1 MIITYLNDAWNAQ
14 PSGTLFNRSVV
25 AAYSHVADMLRTL
38 ASCIWPHMYILSVY
52 IQTYRRCI
60 CVCYTCTHT
69 YIYIYKYM
77 KSNHIY
83 LSFYII
89 YIIIYIYIYRHVFPW
104 IPSWSLKKRPK
115 QAFSSATSPLLVMA
129 CTSGTFQP
137 LFPGETME
145 TPWKNGP
152 FIWVN
157 YNMSLTWN
165 VGLFWNSLP
174 H

>member
-52 IQTYRRCI
+52 IHTYRRCI
-60 CVCYTCTHT
+60 CVCYTCTHI

-83 LSFYII
+83 RSTSYTSL
-89 YIIIYIYIYRHVFPW
+89 YIYIQTCIPMDPIMISQETPQVGILFGHFATTGDGLHVRHLSASFPRGNDGNAME
-104 IPSWSLKKRPK
+104 KRPIYLG
-115 QAFSSATSPLLVMA
+115 QL
-129 CTSGTFQP
+129 
-137 LFPGETME
+137 
-145 TPWKNGP
+145 
-152 FIWVN
+152 
-157 YNMSLTWN
+157 
-165 VGLFWNSLP
+165 
-174 H
+174 